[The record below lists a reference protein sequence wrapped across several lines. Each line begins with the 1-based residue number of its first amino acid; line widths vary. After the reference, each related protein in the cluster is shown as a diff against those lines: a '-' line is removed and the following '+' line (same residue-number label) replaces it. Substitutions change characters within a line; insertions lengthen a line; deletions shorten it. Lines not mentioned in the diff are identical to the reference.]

1 MCRLLVR
8 SVLSVVLISFP
19 IHAGQES
26 GAQPPDRPLQVGLP
40 DRQSSIPLA
49 FTANQGQWDDSVLF
63 RSDAGGATFWF
74 TTSGAYYQFTRRVE
88 DGSEVSS
95 LSASPSQGAMW
106 PNGMTKVGPGKYESM
121 MIRASFVNANP
132 SPELTGGERLEYKC
146 NYFIGRDRVA
156 WRTDVPNFRAVVY
169 GNIYPGI
176 DLKYYGNGTQ
186 MEYDF
191 VVSPG
196 TDLSQ
201 IQVRYDGARSVQVD
215 SIGRLVV
222 TTDWGEVVEQQPV
235 VYQLADG
242 QRRSIDGRY
251 VLRGDNTF
259 AFELTE
265 DYDHTLAVVID
276 PILSYSTY
284 LGGSG
289 DDYGARI
296 AVDKS
301 GNAYI
306 TGTTMSANFPTYNA
320 YQNSHSGGYYDIFVT
335 KLNSSGS
342 ALLYSTYM
350 GGSREDF
357 GWDIAVDSL
366 GNAFITGE
374 SWSSDFPTENGYQNT
389 YGGGPCDAYL
399 VKLSSSGNTLL
410 YSTYLGGSAEDYS
423 SDLAI
428 DDSGN
433 AYISGSTSS
442 ANFPINNAYQSAYG
456 GGSFD
461 AFAAKFNSLGNAI
474 LFSTY
479 LGGSGLEW
487 GRGIAID
494 ADGNA
499 YIGGYTSSVDFPIQN
514 AFQATYGGGANDVFV
529 TKLNNLGNAIIYST
543 YLGGDLD
550 DSGWGIEI
558 DAGGKACVFGKT
570 NSTDFPT
577 QNAYQATYGGGSIDA
592 FVTSLGSSGNAIHY
606 STYLGGT
613 GDDQAWGILID
624 VSGSAYLTGS
634 TSSADFPV
642 KNAYQAAYGG
652 GSNDGFL
659 SKLANSGNALLY
671 SSFLGGNGLDWG
683 RGFAADSE
691 SNIYVIGRTN
701 STDFPILNAYQ
712 ATGRGNVDAFVTKF
726 SAETFRDSDADG
738 ITDPMD
744 NCPANPN
751 PGQEDSDN
759 DGKGNACCCLGA
771 RGNVNYAGIVDL
783 ADLSALVSYLTGG
796 GYVLPCPD
804 EANVNGAG
812 IVDLGDLSA
821 LVSYLTGGGYSLPS
835 CPSAPVTVTDIDG
848 NVYQTVIIGTQVWMA
863 ENLKVTHYRNGDA
876 IPNVTDGT
884 TWEGLTTGA
893 YCEYDNNANNVAT
906 YGRLYNWYAVADS
919 RNIAPSGWHV
929 PSEAEWKQLE
939 MYLGMS
945 QAQADQLGWRGTN
958 EGGKLKEGG
967 TTHWISPNIGATN
980 ESGFTGLPGGYR
992 YLGGVYDQLASSAVF
1007 WSSTENGSSFA
1018 WCRNLNNA
1026 YSGVHRYDGS
1036 KEDGFSVRCVKD

>member
-1 MCRLLVR
+1 MCRPYARSLLSAVLLL
-8 SVLSVVLISFP
+8 SPIVAGQASQGLLSTGQLDSGLSVSM
-19 IHAGQES
+19 
-26 GAQPPDRPLQVGLP
+26 
-40 DRQSSIPLA
+40 SSMPLA

-88 DGSEVSS
+88 DGSEVPS

-106 PNGMTKVGPGKYESM
+106 PNGMTKVGLGKYESM

-132 SPELTGGERLEYKC
+132 SPELTGGERLEHKC
-146 NYFIGRDRVA
+146 NYFIGRDRAA
-156 WRTDVPNFRAVVY
+156 WRTDVSNYRAVVY

-196 TDLSQ
+196 ADPSQ
-201 IQVRYDGARSVQVD
+201 IRVRYDGARSVQVD

-222 TTDWGEVVEQQPV
+222 TTAWGEVVEQQPV

-265 DYDHTLAVVID
+265 DYDHTLAIVID

-289 DDYGARI
+289 DDYGSVTI
-296 AVDKS
+296 DKS
-301 GNAYI
+301 GSAYL
-306 TGTTMSANFPTYNA
+306 TGATTSTNFPTHNA
-320 YQNSHSGGYYDIFVT
+320 YQNSYGGGYFDIFVT
-335 KLNSSGS
+335 KLNSSGT
-342 ALLYSTYM
+342 ALLYSTYI

-357 GWDIAVDSL
+357 GWGIEVDSL
-366 GNAFITGE
+366 GHAFITGE
-374 SWSSDFPTENGYQNT
+374 SWSSDFPTQNGYQNT

-494 ADGNA
+494 SDGNS
-499 YIGGYTSSVDFPIQN
+499 YIGGYTSSVNFPTQN
-514 AFQATYGGGANDVFV
+514 ACQAAYGGGANDVFV
-529 TKLNNLGNAIIYST
+529 SKFNNSGTALLYSTYLGGSLDDSGWRIAVDAFGNAYICGKTNSSDFPIEHACQAAYGGGADDAFVAKLGSAGNALVYSNYLGGT
-543 YLGGDLD
+543 GDEKACDIMVNDAGCAYVTGFTNSADFPTRNAFQSAYGGGANDVFVAELGSSGSALTFSSYLGGDLD
-550 DSGWGIEI
+550 D
-558 DAGGKACVFGKT
+558 A
-570 NSTDFPT
+570 
-577 QNAYQATYGGGSIDA
+577 
-592 FVTSLGSSGNAIHY
+592 GSSI
-606 STYLGGT
+606 
-613 GDDQAWGILID
+613 
-624 VSGSAYLTGS
+624 
-634 TSSADFPV
+634 
-642 KNAYQAAYGG
+642 
-652 GSNDGFL
+652 
-659 SKLANSGNALLY
+659 
-671 SSFLGGNGLDWG
+671 
-683 RGFAADSE
+683 AADTSG
-691 SNIYVIGRTN
+691 NIYVSGNTSSSN
-701 STDFPILNAYQ
+701 FPVQNAFQ
-712 ATGRGNVDAFVTKF
+712 TMKRGGIDAFVTKF

-738 ITDPMD
+738 VTDPMD

-751 PGQEDSDN
+751 PGQEDSDH
-759 DGKGNACCCLGA
+759 DGTGDACCCVGV

-796 GYVLPCPD
+796 GYGLPCSD
-804 EANVNGAG
+804 EANVNGTG

-835 CPSAPVTVTDIDG
+835 CPSAPITVTDIDG
-848 NVYQTVIIGTQVWMA
+848 NTYQTVTIGTQVWMA
-863 ENLKVTHYRNGDA
+863 ENLKTTHYRNGNA
-876 IPNVTDGT
+876 ISNVTDGT

-906 YGRLYNWYAVADS
+906 YGRLYNWYAMADS

-929 PSEAEWKQLE
+929 PTETEWKQLE

-967 TTHWISPNIGATN
+967 TTHWINPNIGATN

-992 YLGGVYDQLASSAVF
+992 YLGGVYDQLGSSAVF
-1007 WSSTENGSSFA
+1007 WSSTENGSIYA
-1018 WCRNLNNA
+1018 WCRNLNSA

-1036 KEDGFSVRCVKD
+1036 KEDGFSVRCIKD